1 MTHSWLFTHCLA
13 AVVYEKQNNTT
24 SIPHKRETTS
34 SSYTGLSDSVSLGAE
49 LNDTKADAK
58 HVALQASFEVAD
70 TSLRL

>member
-1 MTHSWLFTHCLA
+1 MTHSCLCTHCLA
-13 AVVYEKQNNTT
+13 AVVYKKQNNTT

-34 SSYTGLSDSVSLGAE
+34 SSYTGFSDSVSLGAE
-49 LNDTKADAK
+49 LNDTKADAE